1 MFRVN
6 FGRERLPLNTPV
18 LVGTTGSSLADE
30 SSMIAHNSV
39 KVGGHE
45 LEMSTQKVVRQL

>member
-18 LVGTTGSSLADE
+18 LVGTTGSCLADE
-30 SSMIAHNSV
+30 SSMTEQNSV
-39 KVGGHE
+39 KVGGQE